1 MTLRRTVSGI
11 AASAALLIGIAVH
24 EGYRG
29 EAYIPAP
36 GDVPTIGFGDTHGV
50 QLGDTTDPVR
60 ALIRL
65 GEHVDRAQRDMRAC
79 IGDVALYQHEWDA
92 YVSLAYNIGTG
103 AFCGSTLVRKLKSG
117 DYAGACAEI
126 KRWVYFQGRVLPG
139 LVNRREAEYRMCMGD
154 AE

>member
-29 EAYIPAP
+29 EAYVPVP
-36 GDVPTIGFGDTHGV
+36 GDRPTIGFGDAHGV
-50 QLGDTTDPVR
+50 QLGDRTDPVR

-65 GEHVDRAQRDMRAC
+65 GEHVDAQQREMRAC
-79 IGDVALYQHEWDA
+79 LGDVALYQHEWDA

-103 AFCGSTLVRKLKSG
+103 AFCGSTLVRKLKAG
-117 DYAGACAEI
+117 DYEGACAEI